1 MIIFESPNGF
11 IIDNPSADELKA
23 DMIYGFPDYWH
34 QGNGAATITYVGD
47 KKNKCLLLILPSYE
61 HGIYLKHLT
70 IDDGRITEEWLSLE
84 DSQKLDL
91 CAECSNEWLASIGL
105 FLPLE
110 KAWVAIYDFLLT
122 GDRSI
127 QIDWTKPELMPE
139 DSNW

>member
-1 MIIFESPNGF
+1 
-11 IIDNPSADELKA
+11 
-23 DMIYGFPDYWH
+23 
-34 QGNGAATITYVGD
+34 
-47 KKNKCLLLILPSYE
+47 
-61 HGIYLKHLT
+61 
-70 IDDGRITEEWLSLE
+70 
-84 DSQKLDL
+84 
-91 CAECSNEWLASIGL
+91 L